1 MLENPTM
8 IPDPALFV
16 WARPYPGLGRVWEQC
31 EPWQLLGEGLRSGV

>member
-8 IPDPALFV
+8 IPNPVLFV
-16 WARPYPGLGRVWEQC
+16 WARPYPRLSKAWEKR